1 MKKYYILLTAAAI
14 CALAACSKVAEQE
27 IPAENTPADESQ
39 VTEWTYI
46 SAQGGEENVDGSSK
60 ASIDG
65 STAEFTWNTG
75 DKIAVWSD
83 GSYHISNGLASSFNK
98 NASADFEFA
107 GSINAGRANFAVF
120 PASLVTE
127 TSSAS
132 ATGLTLTLPATYA
145 LSEVKGDV
153 SPTPMIAANAPGEGL
168 AFKSVCAL
176 IRFTLISVPK
186 QTQFITFDFNGKK
199 VQGDFTLSGVD
210 LSDLSSF
217 TGVQTSA
224 TNGDDDVITV
234 ENNNV
239 FSTFQKNLVVNI
251 PVPAGVAST
260 GEYTDVT
267 ITTWDGEPGNGG
279 HKINALTSPIKTSS
293 NWIPTRKSSRKRD
306 VYLPVFTINGNI
318 GLTNGTKAVFAPGNL
333 QAILES
339 AEPYV
344 VNGNNK
350 LFASQSWRFA
360 DHQYDALGSK
370 TPHDV
375 NDNDERNT
383 YSINSLQDPKAGDPI
398 DLFAWTGA
406 QASYWSSE
414 RPEKVKYGI
423 FVTTNGSGTSAYVGN
438 TVDELLLS
446 DWGHNVISDENGEYP
461 IDTWRT
467 PTKIEWDRVIQGR
480 KDPANNSYLIAHG
493 AKGKIVKSSSD
504 PSVVAYGLFL
514 LPDYFTYPAGVPI
527 LQKVAGTDVYTGSG
541 GSANANY
548 AQSSGGAT
556 CDDNSYTIAEWEKME
571 AAGCVFLPLTNHRHN
586 ATTPYKGEALYWNKD
601 VQSGKNANWT
611 LAFNYITD
619 GYTASLPSTTAN
631 TLQSGK
637 TTTRHY
643 GCAVRLIR
651 DVN

>member
-98 NASADFEFA
+98 KTNADFEFA

-127 TSSAS
+127 TRSAS

-239 FSTFQKNLVVNI
+239 FSTFQTNLVVNI

-293 NWIPTRKSSRKRD
+293 NWLPTRLASRKRE
-306 VYLPVFTINGNI
+306 VYLPVYAINVSNVVDA
-318 GLTNGTKAVFAPGNL
+318 GTKVVFAPGNL
-333 QAILES
+333 RAVLGAKPQA
-339 AEPYV
+339 
-344 VNGNNK
+344 NK
-350 LFASQSWRFA
+350 PGFASSWSFA
-360 DHQYDALGSK
+360 PHQYDAIG
-370 TPHDV
+370 
-375 NDNDERNT
+375 NNMDEGRT
-383 YSINSLQDPKAGDPI
+383 YSLNSLQAPVIGDVI
-398 DLFAWTGA
+398 DLFAWVGGDATGYTGDYA
-406 QASYWSSE
+406 DDKY
-414 RPEKVKYGI
+414 KYGI
-423 FVTTNGSGTSAYVGN
+423 LYPSGTNLNNFTGTTDNYSG
-438 TVDELLLS
+438 LLI
-446 DWGHNVISDENGEYP
+446 DWGHNEISDAFGAYP
-461 IDTWRT
+461 SDTWRVLTKDEWYKVIFNRGGWRLRATLMTNGPSST
-467 PTKIEWDRVIQGR
+467 P
-480 KDPANNSYLIAHG
+480 
-493 AKGKIVKSSSD
+493 
-504 PSVVAYGLFL
+504 VAYGYIIA
-514 LPDYFTYPAGVPI
+514 PDQYTHPNGVTAFNNATTAKAGYTNT
-527 LQKVAGTDVYTGSG
+527 ACSDNVYTLE
-541 GSANANY
+541 
-548 AQSSGGAT
+548 
-556 CDDNSYTIAEWEKME
+556 EWEKLE
-571 AAGCVFLPLTNHRHN
+571 GAGCVFLPLTNIRTKGTYSETIKPGDAWYWSSNANTGNNAAAFVFNEIAAGTSMFN
-586 ATTPYKGEALYWNKD
+586 ATSNSM
-601 VQSGKNANWT
+601 QNGKSCARKNGA
-611 LAFNYITD
+611 
-619 GYTASLPSTTAN
+619 
-631 TLQSGK
+631 
-637 TTTRHY
+637 
-643 GCAVRLIR
+643 AVRLVR
-651 DVN
+651 VVNEK